1 VFGDHLVACHRNL
14 LTQRHNG
21 VRDALQG
28 VLQRFGVACRREV
41 PLACRLQ
48 RPGDLAI
55 DHLGPK
61 PILVDLTGVHP
72 LAPGRVWS
80 VENCRKAL
88 VDAEEEKLNKYAV
101 NCAAEGYS
109 FEPLAFHC
117 WGGLGPISSSLV
129 NRLVKQ
135 LVGDSQG
142 WRKTMVGAAI
152 RHSISATLMGF
163 VAKQLTPALAVRPR
177 WTIPEALLEEVLAAQ
192 APVPAEGDMDIDQS
206 QPRLPADL
214 PPDPFLAPVAPC
226 DLLTIKGH
234 TALAEPPPQ
243 NPLPQP
249 TPEDLQGAGAPAPG
263 ASRQGARLLSAALG
277 ELAPEYTA
285 ARARVGTV
293 VTVRPAFVPVAAR
306 TRGRNSAPT

>member
-1 VFGDHLVACHRNL
+1 
-14 LTQRHNG
+14 
-21 VRDALQG
+21 
-28 VLQRFGVACRREV
+28 
-41 PLACRLQ
+41 LQ

-61 PILVDLTGVHP
+61 PILVDLTGIHP
-72 LAPGRVWS
+72 LAPGRSWS

-117 WGGLGPISSSLV
+117 WGGLGPTSSSLM

-142 WRKTMVGAAI
+142 WRKVMVGAAI
-152 RHSISATLMGF
+152 RHSISTTLMSF

-177 WTIPEALLEEVLAAQ
+177 WTIPEALMEDVLAAQ
-192 APVPAEGDMDIDQS
+192 APAPVEGDMDIDQS

-214 PPDPFLAPVAPC
+214 LPDPFLAPVAPC
-226 DLLTIKGH
+226 DLLTIQGH
-234 TALAEPPPQ
+234 TACVEPS
-243 NPLPQP
+243 LPQP
-249 TPEDLQGAGAPAPG
+249 TAEGLPGAPGAEPPLPG

-277 ELAPEYTA
+277 ELAPEYSA

-293 VTVRPAFVPVAAR
+293 VSVRPAFFPVAAR
-306 TRGRNSAPT
+306 TRGRNSATTT